1 MTFFTSKL
9 SAGLAFAIA
18 ATSLAPAM
26 AAPIYQPNA
35 PVVSSDLVQV
45 QSRRY
50 DNRRFDNRNRF
61 ERRGNNAYFNGKRG
75 YRQQRRGYRE
85 YNGFWFPAGAFIAG
99 AIIGGAI
106 ANDRGNSNVSAH
118 VDWCYDRWMSY
129 RAADNTYQPS
139 RGSRQQCYSPY
150 S

>member
-1 MTFFTSKL
+1 MRLFTSKI

-18 ATSLAPAM
+18 ATSFAPAM
-26 AAPIYQPNA
+26 AAPIYQPNSPA
-35 PVVSSDLVQV
+35 VSSDVVQV
-45 QSRRY
+45 QSRHY

-61 ERRGNNAYFNGKRG
+61 ERRGNTAYFNGKRG
-75 YRQQRRGYRE
+75 YRHQRRGYRE
-85 YNGFWFPAGAFIAG
+85 HNGFWFPAGAFIAG

-106 ANDRGNSNVSAH
+106 ANDRGNSNGSAH

-129 RAADNTYQPS
+129 RAWDNTYQPS
-139 RGSRQQCYSPY
+139 RGSRQLCYSPY